1 MPMIT
6 YLGVVLDR
14 VMRPLVVVM
23 VLLVSVVVLVRFNLA
38 PSASFGSSA
47 DILLPVT
54 VVGTFF
60 IFESIFTVDDLTP
73 VLVAEADLAEG
84 GGGTSRGA
92 RTNTSLSSEL

>member
-1 MPMIT
+1 MTMIT

-14 VMRPLVVVM
+14 VIRPLVVVM

-47 DILLPVT
+47 DILLPVA
-54 VVGTFF
+54 VVRTFF

-73 VLVAEADLAEG
+73 VLVAEDLAEG